1 MLQDKVWVWSLGSG
15 IWSLKSGI
23 WSIESGIW
31 GGGVRLDLSAVSEG
45 GTESDLIGKGEIDAE
60 RKSTG

>member
-15 IWSLKSGI
+15 VWSLKSGI

-45 GTESDLIGKGEIDAE
+45 GT
-60 RKSTG
+60 

>member
-1 MLQDKVWVWSLGSG
+1 MLQDKVWVWNLE
-15 IWSLKSGI
+15 SGI

-45 GTESDLIGKGEIDAE
+45 STEGDLIGKGEVDAE
-60 RKSTG
+60 WKPTG